1 MKKILLLLLFLFI
14 LSFSFASTHVI
25 TFHTIN
31 IEVDAEGFAQITE
44 RYYLYF
50 PTTEDKV
57 AFRET
62 STALGYDPVNWTNFD
77 PKFTTTIGANNLT
90 HGVISYTEGES
101 NFLEIKYGLTDPI
114 MEKVQET
121 NMVIEFSMK
130 ASYFNK
136 LFEPP
141 FWVIPDKTDII
152 LELPPGASVK
162 NSVEP
167 KANVSMS
174 GTKQFVVWNGYK
186 SGGELNVH
194 YVLWKKSD
202 PVVDINALSN
212 FLFKTSEGI
221 ITIIIGLII
230 LLLLIWKRKKISNKI
245 ESFVENHTLIE
256 EN

>member
-1 MKKILLLLLFLFI
+1 MKKILILLLLLFI
-14 LSFSFASTHVI
+14 LSFTFADTYTI
-25 TFHTIN
+25 TFHTVN
-31 IEVDAEGFAQITE
+31 LEVDSEGFAQITE
-44 RYYLYF
+44 RYYLDF
-50 PTTEDKV
+50 PTVENKI
-57 AFRET
+57 AFREK
-62 STALGYDPVNWTNFD
+62 STELGYDPVNWTKFN
-77 PKFTTTIGANNLT
+77 PKFTTTIGSNNLVN
-90 HGVISYTEGES
+90 GIISYTEGES

-114 MEKVQET
+114 MERVQET

-141 FWVIPDKTDII
+141 FWVIPDNTDII

-167 KANVSMS
+167 KANVTNS
-174 GTKQFVVWNGYK
+174 GTKQFIVWKGYK
-186 SGGELNVH
+186 SGGELKVN

-212 FLFKTSEGI
+212 FLFRTKEGI
-221 ITIIIGLII
+221 ITIIAGFVI
-230 LLLLIWKRKKISNKI
+230 LLLLIWKRKRISNKI
-245 ESFVENHTLIE
+245 ESFVENHTVIE